1 MIQLLFIFL
10 ETNWIY
16 YRYMSF
22 YGAKCGIYDGNCWSR
37 FFGYPCCEKDHK
49 DDPDV
54 TTDSHGSW

>member
-1 MIQLLFIFL
+1 
-10 ETNWIY
+10 
-16 YRYMSF
+16 MSF